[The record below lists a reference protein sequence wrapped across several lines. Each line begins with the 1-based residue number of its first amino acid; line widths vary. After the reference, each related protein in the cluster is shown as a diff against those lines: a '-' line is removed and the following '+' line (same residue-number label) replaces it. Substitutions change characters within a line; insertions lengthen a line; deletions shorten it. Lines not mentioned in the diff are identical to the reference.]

1 MSEAQTLS
9 YTKAEAASRLRAYRV
24 LFIVSIAV
32 NTLVGLYGLLCPVG
46 LARLLVLPDPFP
58 DAWVRLW
65 AATLLGLQLVYV
77 PGARNP
83 VFYRW
88 PNWSSIAIKLLMAIV
103 LLCVGSTFRWLALWE
118 FAWFVAL
125 FATYYRLAMAD
136 LARNP

>member
-9 YTKAEAASRLRAYRV
+9 YTKAEAASWLRTYRV
-24 LFIVSIAV
+24 LFVVSIV
-32 NTLVGLYGLLCPVG
+32 INTLVGLYGLFCPVS
-46 LARLLVLPDPFP
+46 LARLLMLPDPFP

-65 AATLLGLQLVYV
+65 AVTLLGLQLVYV

-88 PNWSSIAIKLLMAIV
+88 PNWSSIALKLLMAIV
-103 LLCVGSTFRWLALWE
+103 LVCLGSTFRWLAVWE
-118 FAWFVAL
+118 FAWFVVL
-125 FATYYRLAMAD
+125 SVTYYRLAMAD